1 MLSRRALVGRL
12 AVGAAAAWVGN
23 SGFPRA
29 ASARGLMLPG
39 GEALP
44 EQLGF
49 APPVLGAADMPVAD
63 VVPSVTRALEESG
76 AAATAPPWE
85 LVRPLRAGSAVA
97 HGWRVAD
104 LSAVSD
110 GSCVLTLQNG
120 RGRTQRV
127 HVCRNAGRPQ
137 GLVYTE
143 RFDLVV
149 MNGGQGDLPTE
160 EGLAQAVGA
169 VAHVLAAN
177 DSERHAPV
185 VVALLPQGER
195 VRRFGGAMEHKLR

>member
-1 MLSRRALVGRL
+1 MLSRRTLVGRL
-12 AVGAAAAWVGN
+12 AAGVAAACVGTVAQ
-23 SGFPRA
+23 PRG
-29 ASARGLMLPG
+29 ASARGLMQSRSD
-39 GEALP
+39 ALP
-44 EQLGF
+44 EQLSFTPGT
-49 APPVLGAADMPVAD
+49 LAADRPPAD
-63 VVPSVTRALEESG
+63 LAPLAAGALEASG
-76 AAATAPPWE
+76 AAPTTPPWA
-85 LVRPLRAGSAVA
+85 LVQPLRAGSAVA

-104 LSAVSD
+104 LSGVAD
-110 GSCVLTLQNG
+110 GSCVLTLQNT

-127 HVCRNAGRPQ
+127 HVCRNDGRPQ

-160 EGLAQAVGA
+160 EGLAQAVAA

-195 VRRFGGAMEHKLR
+195 VRRFAGALEHKLR